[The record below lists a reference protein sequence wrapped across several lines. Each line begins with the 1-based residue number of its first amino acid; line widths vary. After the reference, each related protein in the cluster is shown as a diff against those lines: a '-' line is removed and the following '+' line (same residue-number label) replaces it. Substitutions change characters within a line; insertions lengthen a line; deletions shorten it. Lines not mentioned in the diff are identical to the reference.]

1 MNATSSFWQTE
12 RHVNTNL
19 LEINET
25 MNSAPNEGHE
35 SEFKVFFAADDQVIK
50 VVLCSDVNYA
60 HTLLR

>member
-1 MNATSSFWQTE
+1 MLTLTCLKLM
-12 RHVNTNL
+12 RPPT
-19 LEINET
+19 
-25 MNSAPNEGHE
+25 EGHD

>member
-1 MNATSSFWQTE
+1 MLHLHFDKLNVMLTLTCLKLM
-12 RHVNTNL
+12 RP
-19 LEINET
+19 
-25 MNSAPNEGHE
+25 PNEGHD